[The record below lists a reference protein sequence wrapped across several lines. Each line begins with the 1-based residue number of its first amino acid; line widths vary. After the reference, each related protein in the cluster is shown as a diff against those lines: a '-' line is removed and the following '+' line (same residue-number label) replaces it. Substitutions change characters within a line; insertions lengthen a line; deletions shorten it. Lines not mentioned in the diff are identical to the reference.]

1 MTENFFDS
9 DESQVVVT
17 QGDLRSDVI
26 APVAYF
32 EPLDAEQA
40 RQLTDTIRGTSEV
53 MYVLISRA
61 HAGRA
66 WEALNYSS
74 WGNYVKGEFNMT
86 RSRSYQIL
94 DQARVIEAIEMALP
108 EGTSLNISEATAR
121 DLKGSLDDILPELR
135 EQTAGLSPADARIS
149 AEDILEQK
157 RADLRDGV
165 VGAGDGVKNDGL
177 DVPGA
182 GSGLDEDIFG
192 PEDYMDEPAPVVK
205 APLIPVSEP
214 VVETNPVDVNRIR
227 RNVNAAHDIYS
238 SLVALSGLPEDLPE
252 ILEIIP
258 AERQA
263 QITQNLGL
271 AQNKLN
277 RFAEL
282 WAAHIDSI
290 SSEESTSLE
299 A

>member
-1 MTENFFDS
+1 MPEDFIGSSESALVASS
-9 DESQVVVT
+9 DELT
-17 QGDLRSDVI
+17 
-26 APVAYF
+26 APVVGSVAPF
-32 EPLDAEQA
+32 EPLTAEQA
-40 RQLTDTIRGTSEV
+40 RQLTDTIRGTTDV

-74 WGNYVKGEFNMT
+74 WENYVKGEFNMS

-94 DQARVIEAIEMALP
+94 DQAQVIEAIESALP
-108 EGTSLNISEATAR
+108 EGTNLKISEATAR

-135 EQTAGLSPADARIS
+135 EQTSGMSPVDARIS
-149 AEDILEQK
+149 AEDLLEQK

-177 DVPGA
+177 DVPGT
-182 GSGLDEDIFG
+182 GGGLDEDIFG
-192 PEDYMDEPAPVVK
+192 PDDYADEPAPVVK
-205 APLIPVSEP
+205 APLIPLSAP
-214 VVETNPVDVNRIR
+214 LVESDPVDVNRIR

-238 SLVALSGLPEDLPE
+238 SLAALSGLPEDLPE

-258 AERQA
+258 VERQS
-263 QITQNLGL
+263 QITQNLEL
-271 AQNKLN
+271 AQNNLN

-282 WAAHIDSI
+282 WAAHI
-290 SSEESTSLE
+290 ESVSAAE
-299 A
+299 